1 MEDPRENYNQMVSDL
16 PPVPAIKNM
25 NACSEVGLAVID
37 EIRGDIRAFLKALN
51 FNSYLKRVRAWVR
64 NFVARRR

>member
-1 MEDPRENYNQMVSDL
+1 
-16 PPVPAIKNM
+16 M

-51 FNSYLKRVRAWVR
+51 FNSYLKRVRVWIR
-64 NFVARRR
+64 NYVARRRQRAQRER